1 MLLAMLTLTGVSHG
15 CSPGRTALETP
26 QAGTA
31 GAATGRIERP
41 HSTGPQVHGTCASK
55 QPRHGTRPDRAS
67 IGVIKKGNRGDQ
79 DGSRPGRR
87 LSLDGET
94 TAGIKAARYL
104 AGTAPVTETG

>member
-1 MLLAMLTLTGVSHG
+1 MLLAMLTGKSHG

-31 GAATGRIERP
+31 GSGARRIERP
-41 HSTGPQVHGTCASK
+41 PKTGPQVRGTCASK
-55 QPRHGTRPDRAS
+55 QPRHGTRPGRTS
-67 IGVIKKGNRGDQ
+67 IGVIKKGNRDDQ
-79 DGSRPGRR
+79 NRSRPECR

-104 AGTAPVTETG
+104 AGTAPVIETG